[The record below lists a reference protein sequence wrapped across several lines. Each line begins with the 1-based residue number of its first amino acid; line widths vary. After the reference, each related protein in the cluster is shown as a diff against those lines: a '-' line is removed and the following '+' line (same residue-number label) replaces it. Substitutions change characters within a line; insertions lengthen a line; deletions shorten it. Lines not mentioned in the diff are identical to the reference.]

1 MKTLSTY
8 INENKVE
15 SDDNVYVVYYDDGTM
30 YDYYMTEEEAN
41 KVASKLT
48 KENSDFPASVK
59 KELKTN
65 FESK

>member
-30 YDYYMTEEEAN
+30 YDYYMNNEEAN
-41 KVASKLT
+41 KVASDLT
-48 KENSDFPASVK
+48 KENPDFPASVK
-59 KELKTN
+59 KEPKTN